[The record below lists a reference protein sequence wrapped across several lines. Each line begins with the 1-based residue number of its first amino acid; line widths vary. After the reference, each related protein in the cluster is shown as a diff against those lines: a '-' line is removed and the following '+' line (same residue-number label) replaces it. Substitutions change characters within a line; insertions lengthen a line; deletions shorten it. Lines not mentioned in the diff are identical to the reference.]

1 MKPSRSEFVPVRG
14 LRYHVRRWGPAEGRR
29 LIMLHGWMDVSATFQ
44 FLADA
49 LSDAWHVVAPD
60 WRGFGQSTWTGG
72 PYWFP
77 DYVADLDV
85 LLDHYSPDAPAH
97 LVGASM
103 GGNVAC
109 LYAGLRPERVAS
121 ITTLEGFGLA
131 SADPEESPDRLAKW
145 LDQLQKPV
153 EPKVYRDF
161 ETLAERLCHKD
172 PLLRPTRAHVLARQL
187 GRQREDG
194 SVELAADPYHRL
206 VNPVLYRL
214 EEVKACW
221 RRIAAPVL
229 WVVARESPLLRRF
242 VAHDDDYRD
251 RLACFRNLREIVLD
265 AAGHNLQQHQPERLA
280 ALIEEFLADGGRGT
294 V

>member
-1 MKPSRSEFVPVRG
+1 VKPSRSEFVPVRG
-14 LRYHVRRWGPAEGRR
+14 LRYHVRRWGPAEGRH

-44 FLADA
+44 FLVDA
-49 LSDAWHVVAPD
+49 LTQSWNVVAPD

-77 DYVADLDV
+77 DYVADLAV

-172 PLLRPTRAHVLARQL
+172 PLLSAARAHILARHL

-194 SVELAADPYHRL
+194 AVELAADPYHRL

-265 AAGHNLQQHQPERLA
+265 AAGHNLQHHQPERLA
-280 ALIEEFLADGGRGT
+280 SLIEEFLADGGRGT

>member
-1 MKPSRSEFVPVRG
+1 
-14 LRYHVRRWGPAEGRR
+14 
-29 LIMLHGWMDVSATFQ
+29 MLHGWMDVSATFQ
-44 FLADA
+44 FLVDA
-49 LSDAWHVVAPD
+49 LADSWHVVAPD

-77 DYVADLDV
+77 DYVADLDA
-85 LLDHYSPDAPAH
+85 LLGRFSPDAPAH
-97 LVGASM
+97 LLGASM

-109 LYAGLRPERVAS
+109 LYAGLRPGRVAS

-145 LDQLQKPV
+145 LDQLQQPV

-172 PLLRPTRAHVLARQL
+172 PLLPASRARVLARHL

-194 SVELAADPYHRL
+194 AVELAADPYHRL
-206 VNPVLYRL
+206 VNPILYRL
-214 EEVKACW
+214 EEVKASW
-221 RRIAAPVL
+221 RRITAPVL

-242 VAHDDDYRD
+242 VAHDDDYRE
-251 RLACFRNLREIVLD
+251 RLACFRNLREIILD
-265 AAGHNLQQHQPERLA
+265 DAGHNLQHHQPERLA
-280 ALIEEFLADGGRGT
+280 ALIEDFHSEGVQGT